1 MEYSKEMMNRLKRV
15 EGQLRGVL
23 RMMED
28 EKSCKAV
35 ITQLTAASSALDV
48 AKAYIVAKNLE
59 NSLLEHTDSTTK
71 QEDLIE
77 EAIQLLVKSR

>member
-28 EKSCKAV
+28 EKSCKEV
-35 ITQLTAASSALDV
+35 MTQLTAASSALDV

-59 NSLLEHTDSTTK
+59 NSLREHTDSTTK
-71 QEDLIE
+71 QDDLIE